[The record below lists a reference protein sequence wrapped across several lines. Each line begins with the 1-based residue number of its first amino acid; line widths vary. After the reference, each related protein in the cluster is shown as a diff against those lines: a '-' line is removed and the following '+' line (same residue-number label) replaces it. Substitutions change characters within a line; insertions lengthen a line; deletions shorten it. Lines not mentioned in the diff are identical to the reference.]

1 MELQKYRS
9 KTVEKI
15 TRNEQKG
22 KIIMLQQDIIDRTCK
37 LCEVL
42 DPKDMA
48 TLWHFN
54 KKRTMAKLCHTM
66 KDDNYFMSNIDVI
79 AEDLNMSCEDVKDS
93 VAILDYFDFID
104 CKIATESNDI
114 LVSINL
120 DRVFEYIAMVIS
132 SITQTQDID
141 NTITSDN
148 KC

>member
-22 KIIMLQQDIIDRTCK
+22 KIKMLQQDIIDRTCK

-42 DPKDMA
+42 APKDMA

-54 KKRTMAKLCHTM
+54 KKHAMAKLCHTI
-66 KDDNYFMSNIDVI
+66 KEDNYFTSNIDVI
-79 AEDLNMSCEDVKDS
+79 AENLNMSCDDVKHS